1 MSSKEDAENIVSDMI
16 SDAVERKESEASKL
30 DDKIK
35 LSTSHLS
42 VIGTSKIERDKM
54 ESKDEKLVK

>member
-1 MSSKEDAENIVSDMI
+1 MSSKEDAEDIVSGMI

-30 DDKIK
+30 DDKMK

-42 VIGTSKIERDKM
+42 VIGTNKIERQNG
-54 ESKDEKLVK
+54 VKR